1 MSEMDGTDTSTAI
14 HDSFMSRN
22 VKDSNFENANLV
34 DTTDRMASMIGSL
47 ASAITPQDIL
57 GGQDA
62 TGGTVL
68 SLTEAVMGVSAGLVQ
83 IADAIA
89 SLKD

>member
-1 MSEMDGTDTSTAI
+1 MSEMDRTDTSTAI

-22 VKDSNFENANLV
+22 VKDSNLEKANLV
-34 DTTDRMASMIGSL
+34 DTTDRIASMIDSL
-47 ASAITPQDIL
+47 ASAITPQDTL

>member
-1 MSEMDGTDTSTAI
+1 MDGTDTSTAI

-22 VKDSNFENANLV
+22 VKDSNLEKANLV

-47 ASAITPQDIL
+47 ARAITPQDIL
-57 GGQDA
+57 GGRDA